1 MAGQQKEKSEA
12 QGLDVPM
19 KKLKDEKPNRKRAKQ
34 SKDDEHS
41 KRLKFSSPKVIT
53 RVAVKKSLFSKKD
66 KKSAIPCNQNANAS
80 LAKTKANNFISGI
93 MKTVQCKKGR
103 VNNPCPKI
111 EIKNK
116 GP

>member
-41 KRLKFSSPKVIT
+41 KRLKFS
-53 RVAVKKSLFSKKD
+53 
-66 KKSAIPCNQNANAS
+66 
-80 LAKTKANNFISGI
+80 
-93 MKTVQCKKGR
+93 
-103 VNNPCPKI
+103 
-111 EIKNK
+111 
-116 GP
+116 